1 MNKTAGNNIRRI
13 RLFKDVLT
21 ETMAERLGISVSAY
35 TKIERG
41 ETNLDLKRLELMAQ
55 ALNIDVSL
63 ILSLDTEKILLN
75 TGYILDAS
83 EDLAVKFKEV
93 DDHYLVPK
101 PLMVELVTMMK
112 VSEKMLENLSHQ
124 IEKLKNK

>member
-1 MNKTAGNNIRRI
+1 MNKTVGNNIRRI

-41 ETNLDLKRLELMAQ
+41 ETNLDFKRLELIAQ
-55 ALNIDVSL
+55 ALNIEVSL
-63 ILSLDTEKILLN
+63 LLSLDTEKILLN
-75 TGYILDAS
+75 TGYILNSS

-93 DDHYLVPK
+93 DGQYLVPK
-101 PLMVELVTMMK
+101 PLLAELVTMMK
-112 VSEKMLENLSHQ
+112 VSEKMLEHLAHQ

>member
-41 ETNLDLKRLELMAQ
+41 ETNLDLKRLELIAQ

-112 VSEKMLENLSHQ
+112 VSEKMLEHLAHQ